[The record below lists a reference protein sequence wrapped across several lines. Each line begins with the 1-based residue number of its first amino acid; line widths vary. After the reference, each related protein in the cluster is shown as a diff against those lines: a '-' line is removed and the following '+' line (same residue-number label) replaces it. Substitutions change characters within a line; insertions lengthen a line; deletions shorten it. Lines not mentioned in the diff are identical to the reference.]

1 MKPVFLIDYDYT
13 LFDARKYKQGAL
25 FSTLNR
31 ILQLDIKT
39 IENLW
44 NEFIGKHGFI
54 NISEFAVVLSKKQKE
69 VVGGESVS
77 DLDIV
82 EEVEKID
89 TSPYLN
95 EGAQKMVQQLR
106 ELGPVI
112 IYSQGD
118 VVFQYPK
125 MDKAELL
132 EASKLT
138 NKKPELHIIWRYAD
152 REKEKKPE
160 FVRELDSRFNRI
172 ADSLPENELSIV
184 IDPDKPVHTGRFA
197 SRLMEAGYSPWIID
211 DNASV
216 LTNAYKEVSQTRPQD
231 IGQLNLVFMDQGPHA
246 KKERPTSLPD
256 TAFLKANNLVEVQS
270 LILKRVQEERGIP
283 PVKLS

>member
-1 MKPVFLIDYDYT
+1 MKPVFLVDYDYT
-13 LFDARKYKQGAL
+13 LFDARKYKQEAL
-25 FSTLNR
+25 FPTLSR
-31 ILQLDIKT
+31 TSQLDIK
-39 IENLW
+39 IVEDLW
-44 NEFIGKHGFI
+44 NEFIGKHGFLD
-54 NISEFAVVLSKKQKE
+54 ISEFAVVLLKKQKE

-82 EEVEKID
+82 KEVEKID

-160 FVRELDSRFNRI
+160 FVRKLDSRFNRI
-172 ADSLPENELSIV
+172 VDSLSENELSIV
-184 IDPDKPVHTGRFA
+184 IDPDKPAHTGRFA
-197 SRLMEAGYSPWIID
+197 SRLIEAGYSPWIID
-211 DNASV
+211 DKASI
-216 LTNAYKEVSQTRPQD
+216 LTNIYKEVSQTRPQD
-231 IGQLNLVFMDQGPHA
+231 IGQLSLIFMDQGPHA

-256 TAFLKANNLVEVQS
+256 TACLRTNNLGEAQS
-270 LILKRVQEERGIP
+270 LILKRVQGERGIP